1 MMQRATSTPGHVY
14 LLGLAAVFL
23 SIGTFPVHAK
33 TTSTGIN
40 YLEMNL
46 EQLMAIPVY
55 AASKHQQSTKEAPSL
70 VTIVTADEIQRYGY
84 RNLGDLLRSVP
95 GFYVSGSSAES
106 VGNLGCR

>member
-40 YLEMNL
+40 YLA
-46 EQLMAIPVY
+46 AIPVMPCSP
-55 AASKHQQSTKEAPSL
+55 AIA
-70 VTIVTADEIQRYGY
+70 
-84 RNLGDLLRSVP
+84 
-95 GFYVSGSSAES
+95 
-106 VGNLGCR
+106 